1 MEKLKRLAYV
11 DNKGENGR
19 KSQFCKLLLFE
30 SVYTVY
36 CTAQKNVYTWCRGC
50 QSHNTPFTDSG
61 QKKKTK

>member
-36 CTAQKNVYTWCRGC
+36 FTAPKMYLFTRGVGAVDPATLHLLNQVKKN
-50 QSHNTPFTDSG
+50 
-61 QKKKTK
+61 